1 MAFIMPLRQ
10 QNTRWKHRMMM
21 GSCGRLT
28 IKDRAGEKHQ
38 ELDEQ
43 VLLLG
48 ADLVPAETLP
58 PVLDIAVAETL
69 LDVGVEPFFRHGAVV
84 LGLFGRAPEL

>member
-1 MAFIMPLRQ
+1 MAFDEPLRP
-10 QNTRWKHRMMM
+10 QNTRWKRRMMM
-21 GSCGRLT
+21 GSCRTLT
-28 IKDRAGEKHQ
+28 IKDRTGEKHQ

-58 PVLDIAVAETL
+58 PVLDIAVAEAL
-69 LDVGVEPFFRHGAVV
+69 LDVGVEPFFWHSTIV
-84 LGLFGRAPEL
+84 LDLFGFPPEL